1 MDKECAN
8 DDLARRTVLSVVHHL
23 YVESSRSLV
32 PRRVQNPICDSHL
45 VSWIVTPA
53 DEILIW
59 LRQGPPAFFCR
70 WHALALVSACGG
82 PYLRKGVLKLT
93 YFVVCCI

>member
-8 DDLARRTVLSVVHHL
+8 DDLALRTVLSVVHPL

-32 PRRVQNPICDSHL
+32 PRIVQNPICDSHL

-53 DEILIW
+53 GEILIW
-59 LRQGPPAFFCR
+59 LRQGPPAFF
-70 WHALALVSACGG
+70 VDG
-82 PYLRKGVLKLT
+82 PHWLWQVHVEGP
-93 YFVVCCI
+93 I